1 MIRPQIAATPGGVLF
16 LADAPDAEAEV
27 RGVPMCGPDG
37 FLLQRA
43 LRMAN
48 LTNPGQPP
56 LEYEVG
62 MLSETRR
69 LMWERRAH
77 SFAYVLPEALPRNA
91 DFKMATARADQAAMD
106 ELNRL
111 IDVVA
116 PNVIVTLGD
125 LALWSVTGE
134 NSSEQWRGAPRLGKF
149 WGTESRK
156 IFPTYPLDRV
166 QQQYKLFG
174 PLVAD
179 LMKVSLEAQYPE
191 VRPVEIALWLEPEL
205 DDLRRF
211 HDEHIARSDLLSI
224 DIETAK
230 SQIVCVQIG
239 TDARTAIVVPFVD
252 YRKSSRNYW
261 ATETDELAA
270 WDWLDQVLRNDV
282 PKLGQNFANY
292 DAIWLLERMGL
303 EVRNYRH
310 DLRLMHHIL
319 QPELPKALA
328 FMGSLYTSLP
338 RWKSDIG
345 RGTAHGGMKHS
356 EDKRDA

>member
-1 MIRPQIAATPGGVLF
+1 MIRPQIAPAPGGILF

-27 RGVPMCGPDG
+27 RGVPMCGQDG

-48 LTNPGQPP
+48 LTQPGQPP

-91 DFKMATARADQAAMD
+91 DMKTAQARATPEVLSDLYAMVCAAD
-106 ELNRL
+106 
-111 IDVVA
+111 
-116 PNVIVTLGD
+116 PNVIVTTGD
-125 LALWSVTGE
+125 LALWAMTGE
-134 NSSEQWRGAPRLGKF
+134 TSSEQWRGAPRCGV
-149 WGTESRK
+149 GRK
-156 IFPTYPLDRV
+156 VFPTYPLDRV

-179 LMKVSLEAQYPE
+179 LMKVSREAAFPE
-191 VRPVEIALWLEPEL
+191 VRPTEVALWLEP
-205 DDLRRF
+205 DLGDLAEFSRA
-211 HDEHIARSDLLSI
+211 HIQGSDLLSL
-224 DIETAK
+224 DIETAVD
-230 SQIVCVQIG
+230 QIVCVQIG
-239 TDARTAIVVPFVD
+239 TDAKTALVLPFVD
-252 YRKSSRNYW
+252 YRKSSRSYW
-261 ATETDELAA
+261 STEAEELAA
-270 WDWLDQVLRNDV
+270 WNWLRDVLASPT

-292 DAIWLLERMGL
+292 DAMWLLERMGL